1 MAPTSQTA
9 KRTLRSA
16 AAVLGGFATT
26 LLLLA
31 GPATP
36 AAAAAAAAADDGTLT
51 ILVAARGGAFA
62 ADLRIT
68 CESARPP
75 ATAGGTELDS
85 ALTTARTEFS
95 VPADGLV
102 ARTIADLTP
111 GTACSVTAHGPT
123 RAALGAVDG
132 GTPLVDGKGQLSG
145 VAVTV
150 DRGTTATAGLTFTI
164 PVEVASGVPRTES
177 TTTTTAGPGSAVP
190 PTALP
195 RGTGAA
201 TAAPVALAAA
211 RSTTTASSAAL
222 PDPSGSGTT
231 LVLASIGVLLC
242 GATAYVLVLKDRR
255 RGHPGPT
262 D

>member
-9 KRTLRSA
+9 KRRLRST

-26 LLLLA
+26 LLLLGA
-31 GPATP
+31 PATP
-36 AAAAAAAAADDGTLT
+36 AAAASGETLT
-51 ILVAARGGAFA
+51 ILVAGHGAAFA
-62 ADLRIT
+62 AELRIT
-68 CESARPP
+68 CESATSS
-75 ATAGGTELDS
+75 ATTGGTELGS
-85 ALTTARTEFS
+85 ALTTARTGFT
-95 VPADGLV
+95 VPADGVV

-123 RAALGAVDG
+123 RTALGAVDG
-132 GTPLVDGKGQLSG
+132 GTPLVDGNGQLSG

-177 TTTTTAGPGSAVP
+177 TTTTTAGSGSAVP

-195 RGTGAA
+195 RGAGAA
-201 TAAPVALAAA
+201 SAAAPVALAAA

-222 PDPSGSGTT
+222 PDTSGSGTT
-231 LVLASIGVLLC
+231 LVLASIGVLIC
-242 GATAYVLVLKDRR
+242 GATAYVLVLKDRHR
-255 RGHPGPT
+255 EQAGPT